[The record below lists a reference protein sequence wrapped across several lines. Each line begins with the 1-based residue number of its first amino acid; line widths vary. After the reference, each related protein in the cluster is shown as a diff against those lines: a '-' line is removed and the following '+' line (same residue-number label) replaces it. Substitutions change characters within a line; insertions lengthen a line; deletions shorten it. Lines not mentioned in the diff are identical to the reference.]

1 MRRRRSFVTAIT
13 AAAVSSLLLGNVA
26 FAASTSA
33 EDYDYTVYADHVE
46 ITKYIGED
54 AEVIIPEEI
63 EGLPVTVIAD
73 GAFYEATVV
82 TDVYFPDSVESIMST
97 SFNDKTLKTVYGSTG
112 SIAVTLADF
121 FGIEFVEGTIEV
133 EVDEAEAKAAEEKAK
148 AEAEAKAAEEKAKAE
163 AEAKAAEEKA
173 KAEAEAKAAE
183 EKAKAEAEA
192 KAAEEKAKAEAEA
205 KAAEE
210 KAKAEAEAK
219 AAEEKA
225 KAEAE
230 AKAAEEKAKAEAE
243 AKAAEEAEAAETG
256 ADAETESEAVE
267 AEEEDVVDMVVNTE
281 EPRYIMEES
290 AERVL
295 TEEDV
300 ADLEQQIISY
310 SKLEILARKG
320 MIFQSEEM
328 AGYFE
333 NQSWYFGFI
342 EQENFPVSMLSDQE
356 VQNLMLLEDLEN
368 TAGDEKYVFD
378 QEDYSYDLVY
388 EYVDEKYHAKEAAAE
403 NPEAEEDPEAL
414 VESGAIMEEET
425 NLEDDED
432 YFVMTRDDTAYAE
445 EEAKAAE
452 EKAKAEAEAKA
463 AEEKAK
469 AEAEAKAAE
478 EKAKAEAEAKAAE
491 EKAKAEAKKENE
503 LFEITTSEEQTFQQT
518 TQTQQ
523 TQTVSEYIFKDSNS
537 RYLSK
542 SEVQALSQQAICYAK
557 NEVYARHGRKF
568 MSVEL
573 QQYFGSKSWYQGTVE
588 PANFSEGVFNDY
600 ELKNIALLVEC
611 EFAISSTGY
620 LLDQAGYDITRVKTS

>member
-133 EVDEAEAKAAEEKAK
+133 EVD
-148 AEAEAKAAEEKAKAE
+148 
-163 AEAKAAEEKA
+163 
-173 KAEAEAKAAE
+173 
-183 EKAKAEAEA
+183 
-192 KAAEEKAKAEAEA
+192 EAEA